1 MQERI
6 PIDPAL
12 RRCLDEMA
20 ANAPKIPPGTADPQ
34 RAELLRAGMVRVR
47 ESRTEIAGLPNDVTT
62 RDLEVASGLK
72 ARLFTPAGS
81 TGLLPLLVYFHGGG
95 WVIGSAFTTHD
106 PACRLLCQV
115 ANVILLAVDYRLAP
129 EHRYPAALED
139 AIAAYQWAATHAAE
153 LGGDPARL
161 ALGGDSSG
169 ANLAAAAANRL
180 GVEGQ
185 LEALRAMLLI
195 CPVTDNPVAEYPS
208 RVQNATGYGLEWPAM
223 LWFHKMYAE
232 GVPGDDPGAFPIHQQ
247 PLPKLPP
254 TYVVTAEYD
263 TLRDEGIAYAE
274 KLKAA
279 GTEVTHS
286 HAPDMHHNFTVT
298 PATVMR
304 LPQTVAS
311 MNEVASWLR
320 SVLAR

>member
-1 MQERI
+1 
-6 PIDPAL
+6 
-12 RRCLDEMA
+12 
-20 ANAPKIPPGTADPQ
+20 
-34 RAELLRAGMVRVR
+34 
-47 ESRTEIAGLPNDVTT
+47 
-62 RDLEVASGLK
+62 
-72 ARLFTPAGS
+72 
-81 TGLLPLLVYFHGGG
+81 
-95 WVIGSAFTTHD
+95 
-106 PACRLLCQV
+106 
-115 ANVILLAVDYRLAP
+115 
-129 EHRYPAALED
+129 
-139 AIAAYQWAATHAAE
+139 
-153 LGGDPARL
+153 
-161 ALGGDSSG
+161 
-169 ANLAAAAANRL
+169 
-180 GVEGQ
+180 
-185 LEALRAMLLI
+185 MLLI